1 MGEIATVER
10 FERDGAKADVV
21 VDTGGVNNRTAGHFE
36 GPGCDGQPL
45 PGDAVAL
52 QPGAGTGEKQALGY
66 HDPVE
71 GNRVAAGGEQ
81 GIYSRNPTTGVAVA
95 RVIPRND
102 GSIEIQSLNGAPIEI
117 KSTGRVTVNSPDV
130 RLGAG
135 GRQVACVGD
144 MAGGNLKACVMIGTV
159 PTPVIPLPPT
169 LPPGFEV
176 VAVPIIASIMSGVS
190 GVEAGTGSGE

>member
-21 VDTGGVNNRTAGHFE
+21 VDTGGVNNRTVGHFE

-71 GNRVAAGGEQ
+71 GNKVAAGGEQ
-81 GIYSRNPTTGVAVA
+81 GIYGRNPSTGVAVC
-95 RVIPRND
+95 RVRCQND
-102 GSIEIQSLNGAPIEI
+102 GGVLIEVLNGAPIEI

-135 GRQVACVGD
+135 GRRVACVGD
-144 MAGGNLKACVMIGTV
+144 MVGGMIHALGNMGAPLV
-159 PTPVIPLPPT
+159 PNPAPTSVTGLP
-169 LPPGFEV
+169 FV
-176 VAVPIIASIMSGVS
+176 ASIVSGVS